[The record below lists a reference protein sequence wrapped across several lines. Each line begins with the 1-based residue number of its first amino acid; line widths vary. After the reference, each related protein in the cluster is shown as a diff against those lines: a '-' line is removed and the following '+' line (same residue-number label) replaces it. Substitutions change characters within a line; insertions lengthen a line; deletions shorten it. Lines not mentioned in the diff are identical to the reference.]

1 MRKLAIN
8 GGPAKGFG
16 RLYSECVISFITT
29 QKCVKEARV
38 QQWGVACGL
47 FLASSAAVVVLFW
60 NTTQTMVDVWAHSRT
75 YAHGFLVLPATLYLV
90 WCYRDRLL
98 GISPQPN
105 SRGLGLGAIL
115 ACGWCLGGITQTLLV
130 QQIAVISMLPA
141 LILGIFGSKVLR
153 TLQFPL
159 GFLAFALPVGTSIEP
174 WLQKITA
181 MFIMLGLDMVGIPH
195 HRDGYLI
202 TIPSGTWEVAPDCGG
217 LRYILPGLALGY
229 VYTAVIH
236 QTLKQRVSFL
246 LVCVLFLAVANGARA
261 YGIILGDHLGIAEG
275 TDHRVFSYAVYGVT
289 MLFLAWLGLKWSDG
303 GIQHRI
309 ANRNVQ

>member
-1 MRKLAIN
+1 ML
-8 GGPAKGFG
+8 P
-16 RLYSECVISFITT
+16 LITK
-29 QKCVKEARV
+29 QFRGMAAAGAQR
-38 QQWGVACGL
+38 WIRAC
-47 FLASSAAVVVLFW
+47 VLFFVSW
-60 NTTQTMVDVWAHSRT
+60 VIMMALFWHTIQTMVDVWAYSRT

-98 GISPQPN
+98 GISPVPN
-105 SRGLGLGAIL
+105 SWGLVLGAIL

-159 GFLAFALPVGTSIEP
+159 VFLAFALPVGTAIEP

-195 HRDGYLI
+195 HREGYLI

-229 VYTAVIH
+229 VYTAVMH

-246 LVCVLFLAVANGARA
+246 LVCVLLLAVANGARA

-275 TDHRVFSYAVYGVT
+275 TDHRVFSYAVYGFT
-289 MLFLAWLGLKWSDG
+289 MLFLTWLGFKWSDG
-303 GIQHRI
+303 GIQHGI
-309 ANRNVQ
+309 ANVQQTDPRSTCGEVLRQR